1 MSLLSIRRALE
12 GALNSITPSIPCAY
26 ENTRY
31 TPTAGTAYQACFLL
45 PAEPGNTEFGP
56 NYTQEGLLQVNLFYP
71 ADGSGPATATTRA
84 EAIRTAFYRGR
95 ALTSGGIVT
104 TITRTPEIAPAFA
117 DGDRIVV
124 PVRIRWF
131 ASLTA

>member
-12 GALNSITPSIPCAY
+12 GALNAMAPAVATQY

-31 TPTAGTAYQACFLL
+31 TPVAGTPYQACYLL
-45 PAEPGNTEFGP
+45 PAEPGNEEIGP
-56 NYTQEGLLQVNLFYP
+56 NYTQAGLFQINLFYP
-71 ADGSGPATATTRA
+71 ADGSGPAAATTRA

-95 ALTSGGIVT
+95 SLTSGGVVVT
-104 TITRTPEIAPAFA
+104 INRTPEIAPAFA
-117 DGDRIVV
+117 DGDRLVI
-124 PVRIRWF
+124 PVRVRFF